1 MTMPQPYPAPY
12 PPPGRPRNGVATAVG
27 CVSVGLATALLL
39 VSCSV
44 LLSAGSRGDGREP
57 PAGPVTRGPTASRTA
72 TAVPRPDAAA
82 RRMCRYAA
90 RSVAHRAAGNAAE
103 AARMRTGAQ
112 AAARASGLPAVKA
125 LGAGGLTPMWTWCR
139 ANVPDVEPPRLPKRP
154 RPTGTA
160 TTRPPEA
167 DVRPGAF
174 CSPAGATGAHRGR
187 GYVCKGPGRP
197 RWRR

>member
-1 MTMPQPYPAPY
+1 MTMPPPYPSPY
-12 PPPGRPRNGVATAVG
+12 PPQKRPRNGVATAVG

-44 LLSAGSRGDGREP
+44 LLDAGSRGDDREP
-57 PAGPVTRGPTASRTA
+57 TAGPVTRGPAASRTA

-90 RSVAHRAAGNAAE
+90 RSVAYRAAGNTAE
-103 AARMRTGAQ
+103 ATRMLTGART
-112 AAARASGLPAVKA
+112 AARASRLPAVKA
-125 LGAGGLTPMWTWCR
+125 LGAGDLAPMWTWCR
-139 ANVPDVEPPRLPKRP
+139 TNVPDVEPPRLPKKP

-160 TTRPPEA
+160 TTRPPAAE
-167 DVRPGAF
+167 VRPGAF

-187 GYVCKGPGRP
+187 RYVCKGPGQP